1 MKIET
6 KFNLGDIVYRIYRE
20 FLYEV
25 CPLCNGEKTIEAE
38 LGGKPFKIICP
49 ECKGYGK
56 VTTTENPIW
65 AIKEVV
71 YTSISSLSPQVKA
84 EYCVKEIIVTEEGTF
99 LKLELTD
106 QDKRLNRYGIERFS
120 VKVKETEAFSSK
132 EEAQEYCDKLNQ
144 EENQE
149 E

>member
-6 KFNLGDIVYRIYRE
+6 RFNLGDIVYRIHKE

-38 LGGKPFKIICP
+38 LGQKSFKITCP

-65 AIKEVV
+65 TVKEVV
-71 YTSISSLSPQVKA
+71 YTGIGSLAPQVEA
-84 EYCVKEIIVTEEGTF
+84 EYYVKEIIVREEGIF
-99 LKLELTD
+99 LKLDLTN
-106 QDKRLNRYGIERFS
+106 QDKRLNRYGIERLR
-120 VKVKETEAFSSK
+120 VTIRETEAFLSK
-132 EEAQEYCDKLNQ
+132 EEAQECCDRLNGQ
-144 EENQE
+144 GE
-149 E
+149 